1 MIQRATFWLSGRVWV
16 RFRIPR
22 HQASATNVT
31 FGVGI
36 MSSDKPPH
44 APTRLAYVDYQPPA
58 AGVTGTY
65 NVTVG
70 VRSPPPRKQQSGKS
84 SSSSSGGGS
93 GGSSSGGSSSSSGK
107 SSSGSSSGGGGKSS
121 SGSSSG
127 GGGGKSSSSRGD
139 SSGNGGGAEDSLQLT
154 ADDTELDVR
163 VFFDGHFAEIFFMGG
178 RVAMTVPIHATR
190 SAGFSVF
197 ALGEEG
203 GSIST
208 SPAAAVEVVRAEA
221 YHMRSIWISKEE
233 VLRG

>member
-93 GGSSSGGSSSSSGK
+93 GGSSSGGSSSSS
-107 SSSGSSSGGGGKSS
+107 GKSS